1 MRWRALRAVT
11 GSVVFAIVPWLAGS
25 AAPAAAV
32 AQTSAFTNRLIDA
45 NDPYLLLHA
54 HNPVDWYPWG
64 PEALAKAKQEN
75 KPIFVSIG
83 YSTCFWCHVAERTI
97 YSNPEIAKL
106 MNRWFINI
114 KVDREQRPDLD
125 SIYML
130 ATELMTGSGGWPNN
144 VFLTPDLKPFYAGS
158 YFPPS
163 DDASGRPGFVTIIR
177 TLHAAWVDHHQDVL
191 QQADEVY
198 AAMRGLRPPA
208 ASGAAAP
215 FNPAVALSRALVE
228 VLNDSDPVN
237 GGIGSGPQKFPREP
251 ILALLLSEYRS
262 SHSTKVREALVGALD
277 AMALGG
283 LHDHL
288 GGGFHRYSTEPT
300 WSVPHF
306 EKMLYD
312 NAQLLGVFAEAYQL
326 THSPLYGQ
334 VANDVAGYLT
344 QQMAAPRGGFYA
356 AQDAEVDGREGVSY
370 LWSRKEI
377 ESILG
382 NSEAATFFQVYSLT
396 PVPNAGVGGDDV
408 GAERG
413 VLRVRIPVADTL
425 KRVGTTDMASALA
438 ALAPH
443 RARLLAVRERR
454 AQPAR
459 DEKIVVAW
467 NGLAIDALVR
477 SAEVL
482 RQPAYLDLAKRT
494 AERLWKDA
502 YNPRIGE
509 LRHEVFCG
517 RAQVHGYLDDYALLG
532 IALLSLADATRET
545 LWRDRAARLAAVL
558 LSRFFRE
565 GTLATTIP
573 AADLVILAQDDG
585 DNTMPSGTSA
595 TVELLARLQ
604 AATGQPDYADV
615 MQRIVSGLA
624 STVRD
629 HPQVWASTLV
639 ALNRYPVPE
648 SAEAQQRTARPSASG
663 QPSVLNTADHVRA
676 RGEAHGALDHD
687 DITVTLVVDK
697 DYHVNANPASFDY
710 LIPTRLSIDGLSD
723 TRVTYPAAI
732 VIKPKFAPDGLKV
745 YEGTVTIRAIAPKDT
760 VVGGKPIVGNVRV
773 QACNDEICLP
783 PATLSVTIEIGR

>member
-11 GSVVFAIVPWLAGS
+11 GSVVFAIVAWLAGS
-25 AAPAAAV
+25 AAPAVAV
-32 AQTSAFTNRLIDA
+32 AQTSAFTNRLIDS

-106 MNRWFINI
+106 MNRWFVNI

-130 ATELMTGSGGWPNN
+130 ATELMTHNGGWPNN

-158 YFPPS
+158 YFPPQ
-163 DDASGRPGFVTIIR
+163 DDGGRPGFPTILKA
-177 TLHAAWVDHHQDVL
+177 LHAAWVDHHQDVL
-191 QQADEVY
+191 QQADELY
-198 AAMRGLRPPA
+198 AAMRELRPPA

-228 VLNDSDPVN
+228 VLNDIDPVN

-262 SHSTKVREALVGALD
+262 SHSTNVREALVGTLD

-288 GGGFHRYSTEPT
+288 GGGFYRYSTEPT

-312 NAQLLGVFAEAYQL
+312 NAQLLGIFAEAYQQ
-326 THSPLYGQ
+326 THSALYGQ
-334 VANDVAGYLT
+334 VANDVAGYLA

-356 AQDAEVDGREGVSY
+356 AQDAELDGREGVSY
-370 LWSRKEI
+370 LWSRKKI

-382 NSEAATFFQVYSLT
+382 SAEAATFFQVYSLT
-396 PVPNAGVGGDDV
+396 PVPNAGVEDEDA
-408 GAERG
+408 GAANG
-413 VLRVRIPVADTL
+413 VLRVRMPVNDTL
-425 KRVGTTDMASALA
+425 KRVGATDIASALA
-438 ALAPH
+438 ALAPD
-443 RARLLAVRERR
+443 RARLLAVRDRR

-482 RQPAYLDLAKRT
+482 GQPAHLDLAKRT

-502 YNPRIGE
+502 YDPRTGE
-509 LRHEVFCG
+509 LRHEIFRD
-517 RAQVHGYLDDYALLG
+517 RAQIHGYLDDYALLG
-532 IALLSLADATRET
+532 IAFLSLADATRET
-545 LWRDRAARLAAVL
+545 VWRDRAARLAAAL

-565 GTLATTIP
+565 GTLATTIA
-573 AADLVILAQDDG
+573 AADLVILPQDDG

-604 AATGQPDYADV
+604 AATGKPDYAEV
-615 MQRIVSGLA
+615 VYRIVSGLA

-629 HPQVWASTLV
+629 HPQVWASTVV

-663 QPSVLNTADHVRA
+663 QPSGPNTADHVRV
-676 RGEAHGALDHD
+676 RGAAHGALDHD

-710 LIPTRLSIDGLSD
+710 LIPTRLSIDGLTD

-732 VIKPKFAPDGLKV
+732 MISPKFAPGGLKV

-760 VVGGKPIVGNVRV
+760 VVRGKPIVGNVRV
-773 QACNDEICLP
+773 QACNDEVCLP
-783 PATLSVTIEIGR
+783 PATLPVTIEMGR

>member
-11 GSVVFAIVPWLAGS
+11 GSVVFAIVAWLAGS
-25 AAPAAAV
+25 AAPAVAV
-32 AQTSAFTNRLIDA
+32 AQTSAFTNRLIDS

-106 MNRWFINI
+106 MNRWFVNI

-130 ATELMTGSGGWPNN
+130 ATELMTHNGGWPNN

-158 YFPPS
+158 YFPPQ
-163 DDASGRPGFVTIIR
+163 DDGGRPGFPTILKA
-177 TLHAAWVDHHQDVL
+177 LHAAWVDHHQDVL

-198 AAMRGLRPPA
+198 AAMRELRPPA

-228 VLNDSDPVN
+228 VLNDIDPVN

-262 SHSTKVREALVGALD
+262 SHSTNVREALVGTLD

-288 GGGFHRYSTEPT
+288 GGGFYRYSTEPT

-312 NAQLLGVFAEAYQL
+312 NAQLLGIFAEAYQQ
-326 THSPLYGQ
+326 THSALYGQ
-334 VANDVAGYLT
+334 VANDVAGYLA

-382 NSEAATFFQVYSLT
+382 SAEAATFFQVYSLT
-396 PVPNAGVGGDDV
+396 PVPNAGVEDEDA
-408 GAERG
+408 GAANG
-413 VLRVRIPVADTL
+413 VLRVRMPVNDTR
-425 KRVGTTDMASALA
+425 KRVGATDIASALA
-438 ALAPH
+438 ALAPD
-443 RARLLAVRERR
+443 RARLLAVRDRR

-482 RQPAYLDLAKRT
+482 GQPAHLDLAKRT

-502 YNPRIGE
+502 YDPRTGE
-509 LRHEVFCG
+509 LRHEIFRD
-517 RAQVHGYLDDYALLG
+517 RAQIHGYLDDYALLG
-532 IALLSLADATRET
+532 IAFLSLADATRET
-545 LWRDRAARLAAVL
+545 VWRDRAARLAAAL

-565 GTLATTIP
+565 GTLATTIA
-573 AADLVILAQDDG
+573 AADLVILPQDDG

-604 AATGQPDYADV
+604 AATGKPDYAEV
-615 MQRIVSGLA
+615 VYRIVSGLA

-629 HPQVWASTLV
+629 HPQVWASTVV

-663 QPSVLNTADHVRA
+663 QPSGPNTADHVRV

-710 LIPTRLSIDGLSD
+710 LIPTRLSIDGLTD

-732 VIKPKFAPDGLKV
+732 MISPKFAPGGLKV

-760 VVGGKPIVGNVRV
+760 VVRGKPIVGNVRV
-773 QACNDEICLP
+773 QACNDEVCLP
-783 PATLSVTIEIGR
+783 PATLPVTIEMGR

>member
-1 MRWRALRAVT
+1 MWWQALRAAI
-11 GSVVFAIVPWLAGS
+11 GSVVLAIVLLPAAS
-25 AAPAAAV
+25 AAAPAAAV
-32 AQTSAFTNRLIDA
+32 SQTSAFTNRLIDS

-75 KPIFVSIG
+75 KAIFVSIG

-106 MNRWFINI
+106 MNQWFINI
-114 KVDREQRPDLD
+114 KVDREERPDLD

-130 ATELMTGSGGWPNN
+130 ATELITHNGGWPNN

-158 YFPPS
+158 YFPPQ
-163 DDASGRPGFVTIIR
+163 DDGGRPGFPTILKG
-177 TLHAAWVDHHQDVL
+177 LHAAWVDHHQDVL

-198 AAMRGLRPPA
+198 AAMRELRPPA
-208 ASGAAAP
+208 ASGAAAT

-228 VLNDSDPVN
+228 VLNDVDPVN

-251 ILALLLSEYRS
+251 ILALLLSDYRS
-262 SHSTKVREALVGALD
+262 SHSTRVREALVGTLD

-312 NAQLLGVFAEAYQL
+312 NAQLLGIFAEAYQQ
-326 THSPLYGQ
+326 TYSPLYGQ
-334 VANDVAGYLT
+334 VANHIAGYLA

-356 AQDAEVDGREGVSY
+356 AQDAEVNGREGVSY

-382 NSEAATFFQVYSLT
+382 DTEAATFLQVYSLT

-413 VLRVRIPVADTL
+413 VLRVRMPVADTL
-425 KRVGTTDMASALA
+425 KRVGATDMASALA
-438 ALAPH
+438 ALAPD
-443 RARLLAVRERR
+443 RARLLAVRDRR

-467 NGLAIDALVR
+467 NALAIDALAR

-502 YNPRIGE
+502 YNPRTGE
-509 LRHEVFCG
+509 LTHEIFRG

-532 IALLSLADATRET
+532 IAFLSLADATRET
-545 LWRDRAARLAAVL
+545 VWRDRAARLATAL

-565 GTLATTIP
+565 GTLATTIA
-573 AADLVILAQDDG
+573 AADLVILPQDDG

-595 TVELLARLQ
+595 TVELLARLE
-604 AATGQPDYADV
+604 AATGKPDYADV
-615 MQRIVSGLA
+615 VQRIVSGLA

-629 HPQVWASTLV
+629 HPQVWASTVV
-639 ALNRYPVPE
+639 ALNRYSVPE

-663 QPSVLNTADHVRA
+663 QPSVPNTADHVRA

-710 LIPTRLSIDGLSD
+710 LIPTRLSIDGLTD
-723 TRVTYPAAI
+723 MRVTYPAAI

-760 VVGGKPIVGNVRV
+760 VVRGKPIAGNVRV

-783 PATLSVTIEIGR
+783 PATLPVTIEIGR

>member
-1 MRWRALRAVT
+1 MWWQALRAAI
-11 GSVVFAIVPWLAGS
+11 GSVVLAIVLLPAAS
-25 AAPAAAV
+25 AAAPAAAV
-32 AQTSAFTNRLIDA
+32 SQTSAFTNRLIDS

-106 MNRWFINI
+106 MNQWFINI

-125 SIYML
+125 RIYML
-130 ATELMTGSGGWPNN
+130 ATELIARSGGWPNN

-158 YFPPS
+158 YFPPQ
-163 DDASGRPGFVTIIR
+163 DDGGRPGFPTILKA
-177 TLHAAWVDHHQDVL
+177 LHAAWVDHHQDVL

-198 AAMRGLRPPA
+198 TAMRELRPPA
-208 ASGAAAP
+208 ASGGAAP
-215 FNPAVALSRALVE
+215 FDPAVALSRARVE
-228 VLNDSDPVN
+228 VLNDVDPVN
-237 GGIGSGPQKFPREP
+237 GGFGSGPQKFPREP

-262 SHSTKVREALVGALD
+262 SHSTKVREAVVGTLD

-312 NAQLLGVFAEAYQL
+312 NAQLLGIFAEAYRE

-382 NSEAATFFQVYSLT
+382 STEAATFFQVYSLT
-396 PVPNAGVGGDDV
+396 PVPNAGVGSNDV
-408 GAERG
+408 GAESG
-413 VLRVRIPVADTL
+413 VLRVRMPVADTL
-425 KRVGTTDMASALA
+425 TRVGAADMASALA
-438 ALAPH
+438 ALAPD
-443 RARLLAVRERR
+443 RARLLAVRDRR

-467 NGLAIDALVR
+467 NGLAIDGLVR

-502 YNPRIGE
+502 YNPRTGE
-509 LRHEVFCG
+509 LRHEIFRG

-532 IALLSLADATRET
+532 IAFLSLADATRET
-545 LWRDRAARLAAVL
+545 VWRDRAARLAAAL

-565 GTLATTIP
+565 GTLATTIA
-573 AADLVILAQDDG
+573 AADLVILPQDDG

-604 AATGQPDYADV
+604 AATGKRDDANAMRLV
-615 MQRIVSGLA
+615 MSSLG
-624 STVRD
+624 STVQD
-629 HPQVWASTLV
+629 HPQVWASAVV
-639 ALNRYPVPE
+639 ALNLYPIPDA
-648 SAEAQQRTARPSASG
+648 AEGRRRTVAPSAGILSAV
-663 QPSVLNTADHVRA
+663 PNTADHVRA
-676 RGEAHGALDHD
+676 RGEAHSAGNHD

-697 DYHVNANPASFDY
+697 DYHINANPASFGY
-710 LIPTRLSIDGLSD
+710 LIPTRLSIDALTD
-723 TRVTYPAAI
+723 TRVMYPDPI

-745 YEGTVTIRAIAPKDT
+745 YEGTVTIRAIASKGT
-760 VVGGKPIVGNVRV
+760 VMRGKPIAGSVRV

-783 PATLSVTIEIGR
+783 PATLPVRIEIGR